1 MENTAIVAI
10 LICAISAA
18 FAQLPVPY
26 FERPDMITTN
36 TRCIALIS
44 LPFVSP
50 ASSQVT
56 FYDCVKVKI
65 GKMILKPNYYN
76 LKIIWERFR
85 TNHFQ
90 HVQGQQLFERTLMAK
105 TQLPN
110 VHLGTMLEIDAKDAV
125 KFMPFTMED
134 KKLKRLVSPAK
145 MEAVF
150 AA

>member
-10 LICAISAA
+10 LVCAISAA

-65 GKMILKPNYYN
+65 GKMILKPSKQSY
-76 LKIIWERFR
+76 
-85 TNHFQ
+85 

-105 TQLPN
+105 IQLPN